1 VSTAEGKKLSD
12 DLNRKTIKNIGY
24 NSLSR
29 FWIMI
34 FQFAGNI
41 ILSRILVASDY
52 GIVAFAMIFI
62 NFLTQ
67 FSDFGINSAIIQ
79 DKLADDSKIN
89 TAFAMKIGI
98 SVLIVSAGWIIAPL
112 SGYMTDQKVVSDVI
126 RLLSFNFLISVFC
139 FLPSVYLTKRLDYKK
154 LAVNNILTQ
163 CINTGAAIVLVLNGF
178 SFWSIVYANI
188 ISTLFSAV
196 LYNIQLPVHP
206 RIVWNQKAS
215 AEIFGFSWHVFASG
229 FIGYVL
235 VHADNLLVGTYK
247 GAGALGYYCLAFTWA
262 TLIAY
267 LLKMIAGSVFFPTFS
282 QILHDKV
289 KLGHYYR
296 ASFQYICL
304 ITLVANA
311 MLLLVSRELL
321 FVILGKNT
329 DKWLPA
335 LDTLRILLVYGT
347 MRGMSE
353 AIAPLL
359 IATGE
364 TRFLLKVSIFAI
376 IIEIVAIYPAAIMGT
391 IETVAIAVTVSYLP
405 VFYLYIRKA
414 AQLMDQTIWESLKVI
429 LPYVFISGIFVCVL
443 YAIDTQIHT
452 TLLSFIQKT
461 IVGLIAYFALLVLC
475 TRGRIV
481 QDIYFVIRSLR
492 H

>member
-1 VSTAEGKKLSD
+1 VSTAEEQDLSD
-12 DLNRKTIKNIGY
+12 DLNSMTIKNIGY
-24 NSLSR
+24 NTLSR

-41 ILSRILVASDY
+41 ILSRTLIASDY

-79 DKLADDSKIN
+79 DKYADNNKIN
-89 TAFAMKIGI
+89 TAFAMKMGI
-98 SVLIVSAGWIIAPL
+98 SVLIVGTGWIVAPL
-112 SGYMTDQKVVSDVI
+112 SGYMTDNKVVIDVI

-139 FLPSVYLTKRLDYKK
+139 FLPSVYLTKQLDYKK

-163 CINTGAAIVLVLNGF
+163 CINTGSAIALVLNGF
-178 SFWSIVYANI
+178 SFWCIVYANI

-196 LYNIQLPVHP
+196 LYNIQLPIRP
-206 RIVWNQKAS
+206 KIVWNQKAA

-235 VHADNLLVGTYK
+235 VHADNLLVGTYM
-247 GAGALGYYCLAFTWA
+247 GASALGYYCIAFTWA

-282 QILHDKV
+282 QIRHDKT
-289 KLGHYYR
+289 KLSIYYR
-296 ASFQYICL
+296 TSFQYVCL
-304 ITLVANA
+304 ITLVANV
-311 MLLLVSRELL
+311 MLMLVSRELL
-321 FVILGKNT
+321 FVVLGKNS

-335 LDTLRILLVYGT
+335 LDTLRILLIYGT

-353 AIAPLL
+353 AITPLL

-364 TRFLLKVSIFAI
+364 TRFLLNVSIFAI
-376 IIEIVAIYPAAIMGT
+376 IIETVAIYPAAMMGS

-405 VFYLYIRKA
+405 VFYLYIRK
-414 AQLMDQTIWESLKVI
+414 
-429 LPYVFISGIFVCVL
+429 
-443 YAIDTQIHT
+443 
-452 TLLSFIQKT
+452 
-461 IVGLIAYFALLVLC
+461 
-475 TRGRIV
+475 RRIRWNKR
-481 QDIYFVIRSLR
+481 YGN